1 MVSCCICM
9 FVLCY
14 FLLLTFV
21 LLAKFHSQ
29 SSVRENS
36 CCQRFFAG
44 RHCCSFQ
51 FVIIQD
57 RNFNAVGKHQLQPC
71 ELGPGKGWA
80 GQWSAHTPP
89 RQAGRVCFVWL
100 LVVYYVCLL
109 GAFLSFLLWG
119 RGTKK
124 TDRLMIKRHEVDLW
138 SSSGKPWPGSQET
151 LPSHHLICFSPLGV

>member
-1 MVSCCICM
+1 MGQLLYLYVC
-9 FVLCY
+9 LRY

-36 CCQRFFAG
+36 CRQRFFAG

-71 ELGPGKGWA
+71 ELGPGKDSP

-89 RQAGRVCFVWL
+89 RPSRQSVLCLVTCGL
-100 LVVYYVCLL
+100 LCL
-109 GAFLSFLLWG
+109 
-119 RGTKK
+119 
-124 TDRLMIKRHEVDLW
+124 
-138 SSSGKPWPGSQET
+138 SSGEHFEFYSEAGAQIKDRQ
-151 LPSHHLICFSPLGV
+151 IND

>member
-1 MVSCCICM
+1 M
-9 FVLCY
+9 FVLRY

-36 CCQRFFAG
+36 SRQRFFAG

-71 ELGPGKGWA
+71 ELGPGKGQPWA
-80 GQWSAHTPP
+80 VVSPHPTPP
-89 RQAGRVCFVWL
+89 SRQSVLCLVTCGL
-100 LVVYYVCLL
+100 LCL
-109 GAFLSFLLWG
+109 
-119 RGTKK
+119 
-124 TDRLMIKRHEVDLW
+124 
-138 SSSGKPWPGSQET
+138 SSGEHFEFCSEAGAQIKDRQ
-151 LPSHHLICFSPLGV
+151 IND